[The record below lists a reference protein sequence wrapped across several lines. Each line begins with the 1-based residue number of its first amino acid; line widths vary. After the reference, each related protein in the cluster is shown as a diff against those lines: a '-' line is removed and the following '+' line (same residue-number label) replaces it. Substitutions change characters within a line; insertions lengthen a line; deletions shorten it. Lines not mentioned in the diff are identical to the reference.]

1 MRLSLHASRERG
13 VASFIR
19 TEAGLDRV
27 GRHASRGARLVSG
40 FAVCAALLSSI
51 GAFEARAETISGA
64 LAKAYGYS
72 PDLGQQRAATRA
84 ADEGVSKAAGAFR
97 PTVTSTITGGFA
109 NTVTTNP
116 ISKTGPHL
124 NYNTYPRNYNLVVSQ
139 TLFNGGRAA
148 NGVRQAESTV
158 MQSRETLR
166 LSELNILNAA
176 AAAYMNV
183 LRDTALL
190 RLSDSNIEVL
200 QQQLKQTNDRFQ
212 VGEVTRTDV
221 AQAQAALAQGQASA
235 FTARSNLNNSL
246 GVYRQLIGEPPRNL
260 SPARAIE
267 GLLPKSMEQA
277 IAISQSEHPQ
287 IQAALHAVDVAALNV
302 KVQEGALYPT
312 VSVQGTV
319 SEAQDSNGTPKANV
333 FTASAIGSLSI
344 PLYDGGVTYANV
356 RQAKEQLGQARLQAD
371 LASETVR
378 SGVVSA
384 WGAYLNTKASIQS
397 FQAQV
402 RANEVALA
410 GIREEA
416 KVGQRTTLDVLNAQ
430 QALLNSRTSL
440 ITAQRDQVVN
450 SYALLA
456 SIGQLSAA
464 KLGLGVSSYDPT
476 VHFDQVKDKAWG
488 LRTPDG
494 R

>member
-1 MRLSLHASRERG
+1 M
-13 VASFIR
+13 
-19 TEAGLDRV
+19 T
-27 GRHASRGARLVSG
+27 
-40 FAVCAALLSSI
+40 
-51 GAFEARAETISGA
+51 
-64 LAKAYGYS
+64 
-72 PDLGQQRAATRA
+72 
-84 ADEGVSKAAGAFR
+84 
-97 PTVTSTITGGFA
+97 TS
-109 NTVTTNP
+109 
-116 ISKTGPHL
+116 
-124 NYNTYPRNYNLVVSQ
+124 
-139 TLFNGGRAA
+139 
-148 NGVRQAESTV
+148 
-158 MQSRETLR
+158 
-166 LSELNILNAA
+166 
-176 AAAYMNV
+176 
-183 LRDTALL
+183 
-190 RLSDSNIEVL
+190 
-200 QQQLKQTNDRFQ
+200 
-212 VGEVTRTDV
+212 
-221 AQAQAALAQGQASA
+221 
-235 FTARSNLNNSL
+235 
-246 GVYRQLIGEPPRNL
+246 
-260 SPARAIE
+260 
-267 GLLPKSMEQA
+267 
-277 IAISQSEHPQ
+277 
-287 IQAALHAVDVAALNV
+287 
-302 KVQEGALYPT
+302 
-312 VSVQGTV
+312 
-319 SEAQDSNGTPKANV
+319 
-333 FTASAIGSLSI
+333 ASAIGSLSI

-371 LASETVR
+371 LARETVR